1 MWRSRSKDDL
11 VIEVWEKLDCES
23 VGRVELEAITE
34 AVLGLFGEAAVDT
47 PMTLARKLAD
57 EGAELR
63 HSEVM
68 ELHLEHFTNIEYEAE
83 FRNIVNIADLR
94 SARKTLRDLENLRR
108 KFQDKDDKRGLRLV
122 LEAGRKARESALAKK
137 GEQARE
143 IAEWFRIWLQS
154 PELFESWIRLRTA
167 SANYNDLFG
176 EKNNE

>member
-23 VGRVELEAITE
+23 VGRDELEAITE

-47 PMTLARKLAD
+47 PMTLARKLVD

-94 SARKTLRDLENLRR
+94 TARKTIRDLENLRR
-108 KFQDKDDKRGLRLV
+108 KFPQKRSCAIKPVPVLTRPRSRYRKRSLRIL
-122 LEAGRKARESALAKK
+122 G
-137 GEQARE
+137 
-143 IAEWFRIWLQS
+143 
-154 PELFESWIRLRTA
+154 
-167 SANYNDLFG
+167 
-176 EKNNE
+176 